1 MAQQGSVPT
10 TSSLS
15 VIHPRWT
22 GLGFGMFATILLVYE
37 LALMPGP
44 INWQAPTLWL
54 LLAFVCAAPL
64 TGVLLVPRTR
74 WQWIVGQAL
83 MVIDAALAL
92 SLIGLRC
99 YGLVACAVYTSPFW
113 IALLIPMLAALLL
126 MPHRSG
132 IGIAVAI
139 WLGYGAL
146 MLIDAADTTTM
157 YAAAATW
164 LLHTAIVWLV
174 LLLLDH
180 IISGQDSLRLRA
192 RRREQALHN
201 FLAVSNKLRAS
212 TNVQTILEEVATA
225 VQAAGDFDCVTL
237 SRVEWREGKTRVVV
251 AIGAS
256 GRRLTGVEGLV
267 FPWEDFATLI
277 DPGLL
282 VGVYATMCETLPFRR
297 IRNEQHL
304 VLPLVGQFGEIYG
317 LLTVSVARN
326 RRAGLYEAL
335 PLLELLANQAAAALD
350 NTSLFTTLEERVQQA
365 TIDLE
370 TSAHELRRARDR
382 AEVLY
387 HIARA
392 LSVTLDERQVLER
405 ALALVAQ
412 STGAERGGI
421 MLVDAETGRL
431 VFRTTMDQRKMS
443 DFYAL
448 ERDEGLA
455 IWVLTHRQMAI
466 LPDTTTDDRW
476 QVHSPSLSRFR
487 SALAVPILLEQEP
500 LGVLILLHSAMGHF
514 NDDHAQLAMAA
525 ASQAAVALAK
535 AQLYRYVSEQ
545 SDRLSVSLRQ
555 REEEASKS
563 MAIVQSI
570 ADGVI
575 VGDRMGRIRLINA
588 AAERILGINAALF
601 LGRALGDLP
610 GAPQEDDPATVDRLH
625 QITLGERTVRA
636 HFAPVVSSSGEWLG
650 SVVVYHDITREV
662 LADKLKN
669 EFVATASHELR
680 TPLTSIRGYV
690 DMLRLGTFGSLSE
703 AQHESLNI
711 IKNNVGRLVE
721 LVDELLDMTRA
732 EAGETRLRREKVN
745 VGDML
750 REVTQSLD
758 RQFSERGIT
767 LDLDIHEP
775 LPMVLADRQRLQQ
788 IIFNLLGNA
797 CKYTRPG
804 GRVDVA
810 LRNGQGEL
818 RVDIRDTGVGIPT
831 ESQPH
836 IFTPFYRADNPLR
849 DEVGGTGLGLSITR
863 KLVELHGGRI
873 WFVSTEGQGST
884 FSFTLPLDK
893 EQ

>member
-1 MAQQGSVPT
+1 MAQPESTPT
-10 TSSLS
+10 TSSLAA
-15 VIHPRWT
+15 IHPRWT
-22 GLGFGMFATILLVYE
+22 GLGFGTFAGILLFYE
-37 LALMPGP
+37 LALMPGR
-44 INWQAPTLWL
+44 IEWQAPTFWL
-54 LLAFVCAAPL
+54 LLAFLCTAPL
-64 TGVLLVPRTR
+64 TGALLAPRTS
-74 WQWIVGQAL
+74 WQRRGGQML
-83 MVIDAALAL
+83 IVIDAALSL
-92 SLIGLRC
+92 SLIVFSCRGS
-99 YGLVACAVYTSPFW
+99 VACAAYTSPFW
-113 IALLIPMLAALLL
+113 TALLIPMLAALLL
-126 MPHRSG
+126 MPHSSG
-132 IGIAVAI
+132 IGVAVAI
-139 WLGYGAL
+139 WLSYGAL
-146 MLIDAADTTTM
+146 ILIDAADTTTM
-157 YAAAATW
+157 YAAATTW

-180 IISGQDSLRLRA
+180 ILSGQDSLRVRA

-201 FLAVSNKLRAS
+201 FLAVSNKLRVS
-212 TNVQTILEEVATA
+212 TNVQTVLEEVATA
-225 VQAAGDFDCVTL
+225 VQSAGDFDCVTL
-237 SRVEWREGKTRVVV
+237 SHVEWNVGKTQVAV

-256 GRRLTGVEGLV
+256 GRRLTSVEGLV

-277 DPGLL
+277 EPGLL
-282 VGVYATMCETLPFRR
+282 VGVYATMCETLPFRS

-317 LLTVSVARN
+317 LLTVSVARKQ
-326 RRAGLYEAL
+326 RAALYEAL

-370 TSAHELRRARDR
+370 SSARELRRARDR

-421 MLVDAETGRL
+421 MLVEAETNRL
-431 VFRTTMDQRKMS
+431 VFRTTLDRRKMS
-443 DFYAL
+443 DFHGL
-448 ERDEGLA
+448 ERGKGLA
-455 IWVLTHRQMAI
+455 SWVLTHRQVAI
-466 LPDTTTDDRW
+466 LPDTATDDRW
-476 QVHSPSLSRFR
+476 QVHSPYDSRAR
-487 SALAVPILLEQEP
+487 SVLAVPILLENEA
-500 LGVLILLHSAMGHF
+500 LGVLMLIHSTVGHF

-525 ASQAAVALAK
+525 ASQAAVALSK

-545 SDRLSVSLRQ
+545 SDRLSISLRQ

-575 VGDRMGRIRLINA
+575 VGDRLGRIRLINA
-588 AAERILGINAALF
+588 AAERILGISADLF
-601 LGRALGDLP
+601 LGRALVDLP
-610 GAPQEDDPATVDRLH
+610 GAPQQEDDTATADRLH

-636 HFAPVVSSSGEWLG
+636 HSAPVVSSSGEWLG

-662 LADKLKN
+662 LADKLKS

-690 DMLRLGTFGSLSE
+690 DMLRLGTFGTLSN
-703 AQHESLNI
+703 AQHDFLNI
-711 IKNNVGRLVE
+711 INNNVGRLVE
-721 LVDELLDMTRA
+721 LVDELLDMSRA

-758 RQFSERGIT
+758 AQFSERGIA
-767 LDLDIHEP
+767 LDLNIQEP

-804 GRVDVA
+804 GQVDVA

-818 RVDIRDTGVGIPT
+818 RIDIRDTGVGIAP

-893 EQ
+893 E

>member
-1 MAQQGSVPT
+1 MAQQESAPT
-10 TSSLS
+10 TSSLAA
-15 VIHPRWT
+15 IHPRWT
-22 GLGFGMFATILLVYE
+22 GLGFGTFAGILLFYE
-37 LALMPGP
+37 LALMLGQ
-44 INWQAPTLWL
+44 IEWQTPTLWL
-54 LLAFVCAAPL
+54 LLALVCAAPL
-64 TGVLLVPRTR
+64 TGALLTPRTR
-74 WQWIVGQAL
+74 WQRIGGQAL
-83 MVIDAALAL
+83 IVIDAALTL
-92 SLIGLRC
+92 SLIVFSCRGS
-99 YGLVACAVYTSPFW
+99 VACAAYTSPFW

-126 MPHRSG
+126 MPHSSG

-139 WLGYGAL
+139 WLGYGGL
-146 MLIDAADTTTM
+146 ILIDVADTTTM
-157 YAAAATW
+157 YAAATTW

-180 IISGQDSLRLRA
+180 IISGQDSLRVRA

-201 FLAVSNKLRAS
+201 FLVVSNKLRVS
-212 TNVQTILEEVATA
+212 TNVQTVLEEVASA

-237 SRVEWREGKTRVVV
+237 SHVEWHVGKTQVAV

-256 GRRLTGVEGLV
+256 GRRLTSVEGLV

-277 DPGLL
+277 EPGLL
-282 VGVYATMCETLPFRR
+282 VGVYATMCETLPFRS

-317 LLTVSVARN
+317 LLTVSVARKQ
-326 RRAGLYEAL
+326 RAGLYEAL

-350 NTSLFTTLEERVQQA
+350 NTSLFTTLEQRVQQA

-370 TSAHELRRARDR
+370 SSARELRRARDR

-412 STGAERGGI
+412 STRAERGGI
-421 MLVDAETGRL
+421 MLVEAETNRL

-443 DFYAL
+443 DFYGL

-455 IWVLTHRQMAI
+455 NWVLTHRQTAI
-466 LPDTTTDDRW
+466 LPDTATDDRW
-476 QVHSPSLSRFR
+476 QVHNPSLSRFR
-487 SALAVPILLEQEP
+487 SALAVPILLEHEA
-500 LGVLILLHSAMGHF
+500 LGVLILIHSTVGHF

-525 ASQAAVALAK
+525 ASQAAVALSK

-575 VGDRMGRIRLINA
+575 VGDRMGRVRLINA
-588 AAERILGINAALF
+588 AAERILGINAELF
-601 LGRALGDLP
+601 LGRALVDLP
-610 GAPQEDDPATVDRLH
+610 GAPQEDDSATADRLH

-650 SVVVYHDITREV
+650 SVVVYHDITHEV
-662 LADKLKN
+662 LADKLKS

-690 DMLRLGTFGSLSE
+690 DMLLLGTFGSLNE
-703 AQHESLNI
+703 AQHDFLNI

-721 LVDELLDMTRA
+721 LVDELLDMSRA
-732 EAGETRLRREKVN
+732 EAGETRLRREKVD

-750 REVTQSLD
+750 HDVTQSLD
-758 RQFSERGIT
+758 GQFSERAIA
-767 LDLDIHEP
+767 LNLDIQEP

-797 CKYTRPG
+797 CKYTQPG

-818 RVDIRDTGVGIPT
+818 RIDIRDTGVGIAT

-893 EQ
+893 E